1 MSFDSSANLDTR
13 KPADADGLMRA
24 LYQTYPGP
32 R

>member
-1 MSFDSSANLDTR
+1 MSFDSSASLDTL
-13 KPADADGLMRA
+13 KPADVDEILRA